1 MRGYISVLLI
11 TFSLLFASCAK
22 RDAGPAPHATVVM
35 RDGTQLTGTV
45 TSSSASEVTLKGDD
59 NTTHTLAMKDVKSIE
74 YDDTAAPEG
83 QPPQTAQAPV
93 GAQPGQRRLRERS
106 HEDHYHPEQA
116 AITTKTYE
124 LPVGTELPVRVEET
138 IDSGQAAEGQ
148 TYAAEI
154 TRDVLDANGDVV
166 IPRGANAQIVIRSA
180 SKGGRFRGS
189 SDLALDL
196 ASVSVGGRRYQLST
210 ADLVQKG
217 KTGMGANKRT
227 AEYTGGGGA
236 IGAIIGAIAGGGKG
250 AAIGAGSGAAAGAI
264 TQIVTKGGA
273 IKVPAET
280 VLTFK
285 LDRPLR
291 VVAAQ

>member
-11 TFSLLFASCAK
+11 TFCLLFASCAN
-22 RDAGPAPHATVVM
+22 RDTGPAQHATVVM
-35 RDGTQLTGTV
+35 RDGSQLTGTV
-45 TSSSASEVTLKGDD
+45 TSSSASEVTLRGDD
-59 NTTHTLAMKDVKSIE
+59 NTTHALAMKDVKSIE
-74 YDDTAAPEG
+74 YDDTSAPES
-83 QPPQTAQAPV
+83 QPPQTAQAPAQR
-93 GAQPGQRRLRERS
+93 GARRLRERG

-116 AITTKTYE
+116 AITTRTYE
-124 LPVGTELPVRVEET
+124 LQVGTELPVRAEET

-148 TYAAEI
+148 TYAAEV
-154 TRDVLDANGDVV
+154 TQDVLDANSDVV
-166 IPRGANAQIVIRSA
+166 IPRGANAQIVIRSS

-189 SDLALDL
+189 SDLVLDL

-210 ADLVQKG
+210 ADLVQRG
-217 KTGMGANKRT
+217 KAGMGGNRRT

-250 AAIGAGSGAAAGAI
+250 AALGAASGAGAGAI
-264 TQIVTKGGA
+264 TQIVTKGGS